1 MRAANI
7 WCFLQVPNYYILL
20 LKAKGKEKKGVKTKK
35 KIGCSTIQMMSII
48 FYQICD
54 IKIYCE
60 IHTA

>member
-35 KIGCSTIQMMSII
+35 NRMQYHPNDVYYFLSNLR
-48 FYQICD
+48 YQD
-54 IKIYCE
+54 IL
-60 IHTA
+60 